1 MSSISTYK
9 GKHGDTYRAIQ
20 FVGSDRKRR
29 SIRLGATPAKDVDDI
44 KERIDLL
51 EVCRKYGQQPNADL
65 LAWLGRLDVK
75 AYDTLAA
82 GGLVEPRAGTTK
94 GITLGAYLENYMG
107 QRQAL
112 VAAGK
117 LNADS
122 LRNERQAR
130 DCLID
135 KFGADKLLASITEA
149 DAEDFRHY
157 LLTSGS
163 HSVKRCGSEIVIFAR
178 RPLAESTTRKRCAIA
193 SKFFRAAKRR
203 KLIADNPFDT
213 DAVPRSNIATT
224 KHAYIKAADAQAVI
238 DKLPGTQWK
247 LLFGLCRWGGL
258 RIGETRLLKWGDVQ
272 WAENRLLVTSPKT
285 ARYGQG
291 SRLVPLFPELAKLL
305 NDRDAEAAEGEL
317 YVLPMLQGRS
327 NASLRKTV
335 ERAIKAAGV
344 AQWARLWHNLRGTRQ
359 NELLEAGFKRKAVCA
374 WLGNNA
380 ETASEH
386 YEKVTAIDWERATAP
401 LSAPPE
407 KNLAKMR

>member
-1 MSSISTYK
+1 MASISTYH

-29 SIRLGATPAKDVDDI
+29 SIRLGTLPAKDVDDV
-44 KERIDLL
+44 KERINLL
-51 EVCRKYGQQPNADL
+51 EVYRKTKRAPDAETAL
-65 LAWLGRLDVK
+65 WLGRLDEK
-75 AYDTLAA
+75 IYDVLAA
-82 GGLVEPRAGTTK
+82 GGLVEPRQGRAK
-94 GITLGAYLENYMG
+94 GITLGAFLENYMG

-122 LRNERQAR
+122 LRNERQSR

-135 KFGADKLLASITEA
+135 KFGADKLLSAISEA

-163 HSVKRCGSEIVIFAR
+163 HSVKRCGSEIVIFER

-203 KLIADNPFDT
+203 KLVADNSFDT
-213 DAVPRSNIATT
+213 DAVPRSNIATS
-224 KHAYIKAADAQAVI
+224 KHAYIKAADAAAVME
-238 DKLPGTQWK
+238 KLPGTQWK

-258 RIGETRLLKWGDVQ
+258 RIGETRLITWGDVL
-272 WAENRLLVTSPKT
+272 WDENKLRVHSPKT

-291 SRLVPLFPELAKLL
+291 ERLVPMFPELEKLL
-305 NDRDAEAAEGEL
+305 SDRDGDAAERDV

-327 NASLRKTV
+327 NASLRKV
-335 ERAIKAAGV
+335 VQRAIVAAGV
-344 AQWARLWHNLRGTRQ
+344 APWARLWHNLRGTRQ

-386 YEKVTAIDWERATAP
+386 YEKVTAVDWERATAP
-401 LSAPPE
+401 DYAP
-407 KNLAKMR
+407 LAKKLAETR